1 MDDPLRRGAAS
12 LTGYLAHKATM
23 DTGARLKLVR
33 ESYKLSQRELARRS
47 GVTNATI
54 SLIEQNRVSPSISSL
69 KKLLE
74 GIPMTLADF
83 FTFDQPPGQDQ
94 YVFRAGDQPDLGRNG
109 TRLLLVGATLPSRQ
123 MRFLREQYAP
133 GADSGDEPIVHSEG
147 EECGLVTRGTV
158 ELTIDGQVNILGPG
172 DGYYFP
178 TTLPH
183 RFRNI
188 GQDEAEIISAN
199 TPANF

>member
-1 MDDPLRRGAAS
+1 
-12 LTGYLAHKATM
+12 M

-54 SLIEQNRVSPSISSL
+54 SLIEQNRVSPSVSSL

-109 TRLLLVGATLPSRQ
+109 LRLLLVGATLPSRQ

-133 GADSGDEPIVHSEG
+133 GASSGDEPIVHAEG
-147 EECGLVTRGTV
+147 EECGLVIRGTV
-158 ELTIDGQVNILGPG
+158 ELTIDGQTNILNAG

-178 TTLPH
+178 STLAH